1 MLSIWCGTETVIYF
15 GILSVTVVIW
25 KDQFKVRYIFA
36 SLFLSLKESTYETK
50 KNVFYLTLKALELK
64 NFRYS
69 NFMKS

>member
-1 MLSIWCGTETVIYF
+1 MWYWNIYF